1 MQVREVWHIL
11 LLLVYISSNLS
22 QHSPHIL
29 ARHPQES
36 LESRPVII
44 STQLRSVILVV
55 VSLLSPPPDLDQAG
69 PPGDLIHHRLSQP
82 ASQPDCDPSLAWC
95 SQQSRPRPLSLSLS
109 EPRYL
114 EEYNYYHNIIDHVLW
129 AGEAGPHT
137 VTLSCLYFG
146 DEILSEDCEH
156 LSLSKQDSPLSWPQ
170 IIRTRRPSLTLR
182 CPALTEPVAGVI
194 INS

>member
-95 SQQSRPRPLSLSLS
+95 SQQSRPRPLSLSLRATIFGGIQLLS
-109 EPRYL
+109 QHHRSCIMGRRGRTT
-114 EEYNYYHNIIDHVLW
+114 HC
-129 AGEAGPHT
+129 HT
-137 VTLSCLYFG
+137 VLS
-146 DEILSEDCEH
+146 IL
-156 LSLSKQDSPLSWPQ
+156 
-170 IIRTRRPSLTLR
+170 R
-182 CPALTEPVAGVI
+182 G
-194 INS
+194 